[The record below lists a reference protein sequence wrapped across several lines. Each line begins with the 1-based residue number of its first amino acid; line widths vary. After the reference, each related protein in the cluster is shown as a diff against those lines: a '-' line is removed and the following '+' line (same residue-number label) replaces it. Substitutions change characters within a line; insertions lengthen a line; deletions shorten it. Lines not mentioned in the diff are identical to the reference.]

1 MKNFKEIFKRNPNK
15 IKESK
20 LDTSLVVV
28 NIVLLVLFMI
38 VIIFPLLN
46 FFSLAFNDSLYNKNV
61 ILFPKK
67 ISWFAFGEIFKGSE
81 AAVFW
86 RSFGNSVII
95 TLVIT
100 IGSNLVEAMAAYPL
114 SKRDC
119 PLRGGIMM
127 YFIITMLFSAGTA
140 PIYMLMLQLNLTNN
154 IWSCILISISNVGNL
169 LYFKVFFEG
178 LPKDI
183 EDSARLDGASEIQMF
198 FRIVIP
204 MSLPVIGSCCF
215 FSLVGAWNGYGSALL
230 FIDNDVKDAFPLAY
244 YLYLLGESLASA
256 GNKDRPDILLGIN
269 NIKAASM
276 LVSIIPIIACYPY
289 VIRYIKGGLMIG
301 SVKE

>member
-1 MKNFKEIFKRNPNK
+1 
-15 IKESK
+15 
-20 LDTSLVVV
+20 
-28 NIVLLVLFMI
+28 
-38 VIIFPLLN
+38 
-46 FFSLAFNDSLYNKNV
+46 
-61 ILFPKK
+61 
-67 ISWFAFGEIFKGSE
+67 FKGSE
-81 AAVFW
+81 AAHLW
-86 RSFGNSVII
+86 KAFGNSVVI
-95 TLVIT
+95 TIVIT

-119 PLRGGIMM
+119 PIRGGIMM

-140 PIYMLMLQLNLTNN
+140 PIYLLMRQMNLTDN

-215 FSLVGAWNGYGSALL
+215 FSMVGAWNGYGSALL
-230 FIDNDVKDAFPLAY
+230 FINPNKFDAFPLAY
-244 YLYLLGESLASA
+244 YLYLLNERLSTS
-256 GNKDRPDILLGIN
+256 KVEEILMGRT
-269 NIKAASM
+269 NIEAAAM
-276 LVSIIPIIACYPY
+276 LVSIIPIICCYPY

>member
-1 MKNFKEIFKRNPNK
+1 MKNIKEIFKRNPNK

-20 LDTSLVVV
+20 LDTALVII

-38 VIIFPLLN
+38 VIALPLLN
-46 FFSLAFNDSLYNKNV
+46 FFSLAFNNYNFNKNV
-61 ILFPKK
+61 IIFPKK
-67 ISWFAFGEIFKGSE
+67 ISWYAFSVIFKGSE
-81 AAVFW
+81 MGYFW
-86 RSFGNSVII
+86 TAFGNSVLL
-95 TLVIT
+95 TLTVT

-119 PLRGGIMM
+119 PIRGGIMM

-140 PIYMLMLQLNLTNN
+140 PIYMLMLQLNLTDN
-154 IWSCILISISNVGNL
+154 IWSCVLISISNVGNL

-183 EDSARLDGASEIQMF
+183 EDSARLDGATEIQMF

-215 FSLVGAWNGYGSALL
+215 FSMVGAWNGYGSALL
-230 FIDNDVKDAFPLAY
+230 FISPKATNAFPLAY
-244 YLYLLGESLASA
+244 YLYLLNERLSTTKSDDA
-256 GNKDRPDILLGIN
+256 ILMGRM
-269 NIKAASM
+269 NIQAAAM
-276 LVSIIPIIACYPY
+276 LVSIIPIICCYPY